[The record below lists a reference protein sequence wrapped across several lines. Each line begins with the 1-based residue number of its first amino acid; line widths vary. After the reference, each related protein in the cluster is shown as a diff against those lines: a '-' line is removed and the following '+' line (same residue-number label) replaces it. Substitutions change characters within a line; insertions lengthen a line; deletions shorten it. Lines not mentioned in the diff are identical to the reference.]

1 MYTHTAVF
9 PWVPVVWLLIKV
21 INALAQHAAS
31 ASDEAGLMATAMPQA
46 DPGGEKEKMTP
57 TYLPPP
63 REAGAGG
70 KNKKGDR
77 Q

>member
-1 MYTHTAVF
+1 MHTHTAVF
-9 PWVPVVWLLIKV
+9 PWVTVVWLLIRV
-21 INALAQHAAS
+21 INALAKHEAS
-31 ASDEAGLMATAMPQA
+31 VADETGSMAQGMPQA
-46 DPGGEKEKMTP
+46 DPGGEKEKLTP

-77 Q
+77 K